1 MSRNLCLNK
10 NCFRTGFCYLFKMC
24 FQLLTHKNFIWVLD
38 VQSFYDICSNG
49 KKSRLRQ
56 GLRSMTRLC
65 SKVGWKWSEKH
76 RKSEISLIWC
86 ISTTN
91 NAMWNHAKNSMKQL
105 KRPTSLISHWFSV
118 EEVQNGRK
126 QCKRERFSLF
136 QKFSEV
142 SRVCHMKADV
152 IAAQSW
158 VKYEDIFGKVA

>member
-105 KRPTSLISHWFSV
+105 KRPTSLISHWFPV
-118 EEVQNGRK
+118 EMVHNGLK
-126 QCKRERFSLF
+126 LCKRFFLCY
-136 QKFSEV
+136 KHFSEV
-142 SRVCHMKADV
+142 SRVGLMKADV
-152 IAAQSW
+152 LPFLKMW
-158 VKYEDIFGKVA
+158 WFFML

>member
-105 KRPTSLISHWFSV
+105 KRPTSLISHWLSDPSGADLTLGFVSFFFSSV
-118 EEVQNGRK
+118 VLLL
-126 QCKRERFSLF
+126 LF
-136 QKFSEV
+136 FFFFFFLFP
-142 SRVCHMKADV
+142 H
-152 IAAQSW
+152 
-158 VKYEDIFGKVA
+158 